1 MSTEDKL
8 ENVSPTFGNAVLPA
22 VVVSKKYNIIYA
34 DPAWSIQTTSQ
45 VPSGRPNSMPYR
57 AMRMC
62 DIFDL
67 PVKDITAD
75 DCVLFLWAT
84 APLIPEAIYTM
95 KAWGFEYKTIAFT
108 WVKRNT

>member
-1 MSTEDKL
+1 M
-8 ENVSPTFGNAVLPA
+8 
-22 VVVSKKYNIIYA
+22 KKYQIIYA

-67 PVKDITAD
+67 PIKDIA
-75 DCVLFLWAT
+75 
-84 APLIPEAIYTM
+84 
-95 KAWGFEYKTIAFT
+95 G
-108 WVKRNT
+108 NTNINEPKIIIN